1 MNDPGRNLYVT
12 NDGAG
17 AGAARETLE
26 EVTAG
31 NARATCPRYF
41 RHELAVSPIEKRSMK
56 SEMRSSPD
64 RGIIASRLCRKRGEY
79 NDVLLGISERNRVFS
94 STYLCNNIEAT
105 LKDLG

>member
-1 MNDPGRNLYVT
+1 VT
-12 NDGAG
+12 RAQ
-17 AGAARETLE
+17 ETLE
-26 EVTAG
+26 KVTAG

-41 RHELAVSPIEKRSMK
+41 RHELVVSPIEKRSMK

-64 RGIIASRLCRKRGEY
+64 RRGIIASRLCRKRGEY

-105 LKDLG
+105 LKSLVGLRRDDRA